1 MKNVRMTG
9 KEIVERL
16 DVLSDELIKLL
27 DGKLKINGAVRET
40 KVDRIETEVHV
51 LKNALREVGLYEEFQ
66 TYVNALISM
75 VDLEG
80 KQNRVPA
87 SIYDSLMER
96 FEREYRSSRSKL
108 ESKEII
114 VIL

>member
-1 MKNVRMTG
+1 MKNVRMNG

-16 DVLSDELIKLL
+16 DVLSTELTKLL
-27 DGKLKINGAVRET
+27 DGRLKIDGAVREA

-51 LKNALREVGLYEEFQ
+51 LKNALKEVGLYEEFQ
-66 TYVNALISM
+66 TYVNALTSM

-80 KQNRVPA
+80 KQNRVPTN
-87 SIYDSLMER
+87 IYDSLMER

>member
-1 MKNVRMTG
+1 MKNVRMNG

-16 DVLSDELIKLL
+16 DFLSDELIKLL
-27 DGKLKINGAVRET
+27 DGKLKIDGAVREA

-51 LKNALREVGLYEEFQ
+51 LKNALKKVGLYEEFQ
-66 TYVNALISM
+66 TYVNALTGM

-80 KQNRVPA
+80 RQNRVPA
-87 SIYDSLMER
+87 NIYDSLMER
-96 FEREYRSSRSKL
+96 FEREYRSSKSKL
-108 ESKEII
+108 ENKEIL